1 MPKLKEI
8 INILELTVPS
18 YLKEEWDNV
27 GLIIGDREAEIKK
40 ILVALDCTKSVV
52 FEAINKN
59 ADLIITHHPLIFEGI
74 KNIDF
79 NTSMG
84 YKIKQLI
91 NNNINLVSLHTNFDK
106 VNGGTS
112 DTIAKILGIY
122 DVKNLTEEE
131 FSLGKIGSINPM
143 TLEEFLNKVKDNLN
157 LKNIKYIGNNDKI
170 INKVAVVSGAG
181 ADFLYEAKKMGADCL
196 VTSEVKHHIGIDA
209 LENDIA
215 IIDAGHFET
224 ENVAMKTFIDL
235 LKDLP
240 AEVIMS
246 ETYTHLFN
254 YL

>member
-8 INILELTVPS
+8 IDILELAVPA
-18 YLKEEWDNV
+18 YIKEEWDNI

-40 ILVALDCTKSVV
+40 VIVALDCTESVV
-52 FEAINKN
+52 LEAVSKN
-59 ADLIITHHPLIFEGI
+59 ADLIITHHPLIFEAV

-79 NTSMG
+79 NTSLG
-84 YKIKQLI
+84 NKIKKLI
-91 NNNINLVSLHTNFDK
+91 INNINLVSLHTNFDK
-106 VNGGTS
+106 VVGGTS
-112 DTIAKILGIY
+112 DTVSKFLELSDI
-122 DVKNLTEEE
+122 KNLTDDE
-131 FSLGKIGSINPM
+131 FSLGKIGNINSL
-143 TLEEFLNKVKDNLN
+143 TLEEFALKVKDKLN
-157 LKNIKYIGNNDKI
+157 LKSLKYIGDNSKI
-170 INKVAVVSGAG
+170 INKVAVVSGSG

-224 ENVAMKTFIDL
+224 ENVAMKTFCEI

-240 AEVIMS
+240 IDVSLS
-246 ETYTHLFN
+246 ESYTHLFN